1 MGNFPVLDTA
11 GISIAGRIVIRGL
24 IKLRETIVGNPNLVF
39 RPGVNMNASKSVIDD
54 NIEEI
59 KEILEKFQRT
69 PADVAEANVNGM
81 AVVEELIA
89 IQDELR
95 NLLQYCKHQ
104 IANEPAAAAVA
115 ADQVRIERLHFP
127 TFDGINNYKNWKS
140 SFDALIP
147 HVNREEVKKS
157 HLLEALKGKA
167 KAYIDS
173 VITPVNTYAEIRLKL
188 EERYNDP
195 LVVNYNLLDRMF
207 NSPDMAKPQSTQEHW
222 DIAVGDI
229 NAILA
234 SGITLAEA
242 LVYYKLHKF
251 PPETVKKVKVLHKI
265 QFPGRSCINL
275 VEAIKLM
282 NEVTAEEVELTKD
295 LVAVEQTL
303 QGLTMTAVLKV
314 IQATI
319 PAVTPNTQSSAVAPN
334 TQSPAVAPNTQS
346 TSTPKKKNYR
356 NY

>member
-1 MGNFPVLDTA
+1 MGA
-11 GISIAGRIVIRGL
+11 
-24 IKLRETIVGNPNLVF
+24 
-39 RPGVNMNASKSVIDD
+39 
-54 NIEEI
+54 
-59 KEILEKFQRT
+59 
-69 PADVAEANVNGM
+69 
-81 AVVEELIA
+81 
-89 IQDELR
+89 
-95 NLLQYCKHQ
+95 Q
-104 IANEPAAAAVA
+104 IANQPAAAAVV

-127 TFDGINNYKNWKS
+127 TWDGTSSYKNWKS

-188 EERYNDP
+188 EERYNEP

-234 SGITLAEA
+234 SGITLAEV

-265 QFPGRSCINL
+265 QYPGRSCIKL
-275 VEAIKLM
+275 DEAIKLM
-282 NEVTAEEVELTKD
+282 NEVTADEVELTKD
-295 LVAVEQTL
+295 SVAIEQTI
-303 QGLTMTAVLKV
+303 QGLTMTV
-314 IQATI
+314 IPTASQAAT
-319 PAVTPNTQSSAVAPN
+319 PAVTPK
-334 TQSPAVAPNTQS
+334 TQSPAVAPNTQPDS
-346 TSTPKKKNYR
+346 
-356 NY
+356 